1 MPLLPDTHHT
11 PLTHLSRIVKNPVNG
26 KDIRYY
32 EIEIKEFSANVY
44 PDRGNAT
51 LVGYDGVSPGPTFM
65 MERDTEAVVRFVNKA
80 KPANSVHLH
89 GSYSVCLFPRAFS
102 SSCGAMTLTCVCVCV
117 CP

>member
-1 MPLLPDTHHT
+1 VSNQPSSIPHNLADIPRT
-11 PLTHLSRIVKNPVNG
+11 VKNPVNG

-65 MERDTEAVVRFVNKA
+65 MERDTEAVVRFINKA

-89 GSYSVCLFPRAFS
+89 GSYSVCQPCPRH
-102 SSCGAMTLTCVCVCV
+102 TRTT
-117 CP
+117 